1 MNSIEMKLILL
12 LILFNFII
20 YYLLSIIYY
29 FIIIYNKQ
37 KGRNSACYL
46 YVRNFEFSYQSLYRY
61 INIFENKKHAR
72 QVWINNSKRNFFLYL
87 FFTYV
92 SVFII
97 MVHLIPQLSGALGY
111 WKWQAEHLAIA

>member
-1 MNSIEMKLILL
+1 MNSIEMKLILF
-12 LILFNFII
+12 LILFNFINI
-20 YYLLSIIYY
+20 CYLLS
-29 FIIIYNKQ
+29 IIIYNKQ

>member
-1 MNSIEMKLILL
+1 MNSIEMKLRLL

-20 YYLLSIIYY
+20 YYLLFIIYLL
-29 FIIIYNKQ
+29 YNKK

-46 YVRNFEFSYQSLYRY
+46 YVRNFEFSYQSLYTY

-72 QVWINNSKRNFFLYL
+72 QIWINNSKRNFFLYL